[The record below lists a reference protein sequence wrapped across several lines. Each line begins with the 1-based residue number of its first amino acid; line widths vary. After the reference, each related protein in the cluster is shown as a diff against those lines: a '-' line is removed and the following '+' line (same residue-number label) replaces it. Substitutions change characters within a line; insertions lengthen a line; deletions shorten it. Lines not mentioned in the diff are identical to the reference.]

1 MADGDTLGPPMVA
14 WTLLYQMYTAIFKTM
29 ERELLPMGVSPPQVL
44 ALAAIKLSSEPMTPG
59 RLAALLAQETQSLTG
74 LVDRMEAQGL
84 VQRMRDL
91 PDRRTIR
98 LALTAAGEAKLAAVM
113 PRNEQIA
120 AQVFAG
126 LNARRLAALT
136 RLLEE
141 MRPVALQRAGL
152 DPARSHG
159 WPPMPS
165 AAGGPKDMTSAGA
178 PV

>member
-29 ERELLPMGVSPPQVL
+29 ERELLPMGVSPPQAL

-74 LVDRMEAQGL
+74 LVDRMEAHGL
-84 VQRMRDL
+84 VRRMRDL

-98 LALTAAGEAKLAAVM
+98 LVLTAAGEAKLVEVM
-113 PRNEQIA
+113 PRNEQAA

-126 LNARRLAALT
+126 LDMRRLDELT
-136 RLLEE
+136 RILEE
-141 MRPVALQRAGL
+141 MRPVVLQRAGL

-159 WPPMPS
+159 WPPIAS
-165 AAGGPKDMTSAGA
+165 AAGGSKDATSTGA
-178 PV
+178 AV